1 MQVRGDIDGP
11 LLRAPASADSKEL
24 SAREVRSAEITA
36 FLRSVLGG
44 IADASRLAR
53 ISSHSLKRTPL
64 SWAAKGGLSE
74 EVKNILGR
82 HIASTSGT
90 AAVYSVDIST
100 PAVRSFANLL
110 HKISDGSFQPDRI
123 NADYFPSKASAT
135 DDTARPAP
143 VKDEAG
149 VDSDGQRGEATAVT
163 ISDEDTSSSSS
174 EDSSSSGS
182 DAAADPPAKRTGTDL
197 PWSLQESLI
206 HRKSHIAH
214 KAHFQRRCKEINL
227 SQSTVGKLEAL
238 GVKTLGTTAHLIGI
252 PGQELAE
259 DSLKEWLELN
269 LPGLSLG
276 DVAAFKRLLFES
288 QTLQLSALRQ
298 SILDPDNTAKQKLPE
313 AEKSQR
319 LTLFKTANPGL
330 HLDSTVEPG
339 HSLLDLTCEQH
350 RENVFKHIRIEK

>member
-1 MQVRGDIDGP
+1 MTAI
-11 LLRAPASADSKEL
+11 LDSE
-24 SAREVRSAEITA
+24 
-36 FLRSVLGG
+36 
-44 IADASRLAR
+44 
-53 ISSHSLKRTPL
+53 
-64 SWAAKGGLSE
+64 
-74 EVKNILGR
+74 
-82 HIASTSGT
+82 
-90 AAVYSVDIST
+90 
-100 PAVRSFANLL
+100 
-110 HKISDGSFQPDRI
+110 
-123 NADYFPSKASAT
+123 
-135 DDTARPAP
+135 
-143 VKDEAG
+143 
-149 VDSDGQRGEATAVT
+149 
-163 ISDEDTSSSSS
+163 
-174 EDSSSSGS
+174 
-182 DAAADPPAKRTGTDL
+182 
-197 PWSLQESLI
+197 
-206 HRKSHIAH
+206 
-214 KAHFQRRCKEINL
+214 AHFQRRCKEINL

-330 HLDSTVEPG
+330 HLDSTMEPG

-350 RENVFKHIRIEK
+350 RENVFKHIPIEKCVSRQHELLNHHKPSKVLEVEAGKIAVREHSEVSDQPVHGALALLEGFKRRGYAYVMARCVSLGAYEGYLAKLMMHFRRPAPANHQRVNIDQLIQADRAVWVHMLEENVRPRANPDGSFDMDKACTMPLSHTLYLPC